1 MSVYSREVTIQASK
15 DRVVSLV
22 TDPFLLSGVL
32 GHINI
37 LQVYDQKERKY
48 LEPSLLSGFSNKFLV
63 IYIFGTPRTKMNFF
77 EGEMEGPA
85 YTSEGVIY
93 RGWTKDQKFTWEM
106 KLQTKA
112 IKPMETLVRII
123 TTADYKVSG
132 LDKILGRSPFAL
144 AQHIVEDHIMPY
156 IKYYLKTQSEIGIED
171 ITPTKLLEE
180 QGTFSQ
186 ILPKIT
192 KASEDVEYGIVV
204 IKGKDV
210 NGRILIKNGRIVKI
224 NVNYKGQIIQ
234 GQDAILELV
243 SLLDTVRATLYAVYI
258 DEVLMTKL
266 EKYAFN
272 NTFQGTIPE

>member
-1 MSVYSREVTIQASK
+1 MSVYSHDVTIQTSK
-15 DRVVSLV
+15 DRVVSLL
-22 TDPFLLSGVL
+22 TDPFLLTGVF

-48 LEPSLLSGFSNKFLV
+48 VKPSSLSGFSNKFLV
-63 IYIFGTPRTKMNFF
+63 IYIFGTPDTKMNFF
-77 EGEMEGPA
+77 EGKMEGIV

-123 TTADYKVSG
+123 ITADYKVSG

-144 AQHIVEDHIMPY
+144 AQHMVEDHIIPY
-156 IKYYLKTQSEIGIED
+156 IKYYLRTQSEIGIED

-192 KASEDVEYGIVV
+192 KASEDVEYGMVV
-204 IKGKDV
+204 LKGEDV
-210 NGRILIKNGRIVKI
+210 NGRIIIKNGKIAKI
-224 NVNYKGQIIQ
+224 NVNSNGQTIQ

-243 SLLDTVRATLYAVYI
+243 SLSTTVRATLYGVYI
-258 DEVLMTKL
+258 DEVLITKL
-266 EKYAFN
+266 EKYALD
-272 NTFQGTIPE
+272 NTFQGTSPE

>member
-1 MSVYSREVTIQASK
+1 MGVYSHDVTIQTSK
-15 DRVVSLV
+15 DRVVSLL
-22 TDPFLLSGVL
+22 TDPFLLTGVF

-48 LEPSLLSGFSNKFLV
+48 VTPSSLSGFSNKFLV
-63 IYIFGTPRTKMNFF
+63 IYIFGTPDTKMNFF
-77 EGEMEGPA
+77 EGEMEGPV
-85 YTSEGVIY
+85 YSSEGVIY

-123 TTADYKVSG
+123 MTADYKVSG

-144 AQHIVEDHIMPY
+144 AQHMVEDHILPY
-156 IKYYLKTQSEIGIED
+156 IKYYLKTQNDIGIEG

-192 KASEDVEYGIVV
+192 KASVDVEYGIVV
-204 IKGKDV
+204 IKGEDV
-210 NGRILIKNGRIVKI
+210 NGRILIKNGKIVKI
-224 NVNYKGQIIQ
+224 NVNYKGRIIQ

-266 EKYAFN
+266 EKYALS
-272 NTFQGTIPE
+272 NTSQEISPE

>member
-1 MSVYSREVTIQASK
+1 MSVYSHDVTIQTSK
-15 DRVVSLV
+15 DRVISLM
-22 TDPFLLSGVL
+22 TDPFLLTGVL

-37 LQVYDQKERKY
+37 LQVYDKKEGKY
-48 LEPSLLSGFSNKFLV
+48 VKPSSLSGFSNKFLV
-63 IYIFGTPRTKMNFF
+63 MYIFGTPDTKMNFF
-77 EGEMEGPA
+77 EGEMEGPV

-106 KLQTKA
+106 KLQTKVT
-112 IKPMETLVRII
+112 KPMETLVRII
-123 TTADYKVSG
+123 ISANYKVSG
-132 LDKILGRSPFAL
+132 LDRILGRSPFAL
-144 AQHIVEDHIMPY
+144 AQHMVEDHIIPY
-156 IKYYLKTQSEIGIED
+156 IKHYLKTQSEIGIED

-204 IKGKDV
+204 IKGEDV
-210 NGRILIKNGRIVKI
+210 NGRMLIKNGKIAKI
-224 NVNYKGQIIQ
+224 NVNYNGQIIQ

-243 SLLDTVRATLYAVYI
+243 SLSDTVRATLYAVYI

-266 EKYAFN
+266 EKYALD
-272 NTFQGTIPE
+272 NTFQGTGPE

>member
-1 MSVYSREVTIQASK
+1 MGVYSHDVTIQTSK
-15 DRVVSLV
+15 DRVVSLL
-22 TDPFLLSGVL
+22 TDPFLLTGVF

-37 LQVYDQKERKY
+37 LQVYDKKEGKY
-48 LEPSLLSGFSNKFLV
+48 VTPSSLSGFSNKFLA
-63 IYIFGTPRTKMNFF
+63 IYIFGTPDTKMNFF
-77 EGEMEGPA
+77 EGEMEGPV
-85 YTSEGVIY
+85 YSSEGVIY

-123 TTADYKVSG
+123 MTADYKVSG
-132 LDKILGRSPFAL
+132 LDKILGRTPFAL
-144 AQHIVEDHIMPY
+144 AQHIVEDHILPY
-156 IKYYLKTQSEIGIED
+156 IKYYLKTQNDIGIEG

-192 KASEDVEYGIVV
+192 KASVDVEYGIVV
-204 IKGKDV
+204 IKGEDV
-210 NGRILIKNGRIVKI
+210 NGRILIKNGRIAKI

-234 GQDAILELV
+234 GQDAILELI
-243 SLLDTVRATLYAVYI
+243 SLSDTVRATLYAVYI

-266 EKYAFN
+266 EKYALS
-272 NTFQGTIPE
+272 NTSQEISPE

>member
-1 MSVYSREVTIQASK
+1 MGVYSHDVTIQTSK
-15 DRVVSLV
+15 DRVVSLL
-22 TDPFLLSGVL
+22 TDPFLLTGVF

-48 LEPSLLSGFSNKFLV
+48 VKPSLLSGFSNKFLV
-63 IYIFGTPRTKMNFF
+63 IYIFGTPDTKMNFF
-77 EGEMEGPA
+77 EGEMEGPV
-85 YTSEGVIY
+85 YSSEGVIY

-123 TTADYKVSG
+123 MTADYKVSG
-132 LDKILGRSPFAL
+132 LDKILGRTPFAL
-144 AQHIVEDHIMPY
+144 AQHIVEDHILPY
-156 IKYYLKTQSEIGIED
+156 IKYYLKTQNDIGIEG

-180 QGTFSQ
+180 QDTFSQ

-192 KASEDVEYGIVV
+192 KASVDVEYGIVV
-204 IKGKDV
+204 IKGEDV
-210 NGRILIKNGRIVKI
+210 NGRILIKNGRIAKI

-234 GQDAILELV
+234 GQDAILELI
-243 SLLDTVRATLYAVYI
+243 SLSDTVRATLYAVYI

-266 EKYAFN
+266 EKYALS
-272 NTFQGTIPE
+272 NTSQEISPE

>member
-1 MSVYSREVTIQASK
+1 MGVYSHDVTIQTSK
-15 DRVVSLV
+15 DRVVSLL
-22 TDPFLLSGVL
+22 TDPFLLTGVL

-37 LQVYDQKERKY
+37 LQVYDQKEGKY
-48 LEPSLLSGFSNKFLV
+48 VKPSSLSGFSNKFLV
-63 IYIFGTPRTKMNFF
+63 IYIFGTPDTKMNFF
-77 EGEMEGPA
+77 EGEMEGPV
-85 YTSEGVIY
+85 YSSEGVIY
-93 RGWTKDQKFTWEM
+93 RGWTKDQKFSWEM

-123 TTADYKVSG
+123 MTADYKVSG

-144 AQHIVEDHIMPY
+144 AQHMVEDHIIPY
-156 IKYYLKTQSEIGIED
+156 LKYYLKTPSDIGIEG

-192 KASEDVEYGIVV
+192 KASVDVEYGIAV
-204 IKGKDV
+204 IKGEDV
-210 NGRILIKNGRIVKI
+210 NGKILIKNGKIVKI

-243 SLLDTVRATLYAVYI
+243 SLLDTVRATLYAIYI

-266 EKYAFN
+266 EKYVLS
-272 NTFQGTIPE
+272 NTFQGTSPE